1 MFLGQLEV
9 NECRLEVG
17 FFFRSG
23 LLVLVCSSDM
33 LDLQQLPG
41 FVYVSVFN
49 TMVFRSRQGGCGFD
63 SDPVR
68 CEQLVMAWLPAD
80 PPENHQYPQPSL
92 GWLA

>member
-41 FVYVSVFN
+41 FVYVSVCN

-63 SDPVR
+63 SR
-68 CEQLVMAWLPAD
+68 LGCFLVFHHRMRPTVEGFAQILSGVSSW
-80 PPENHQYPQPSL
+80 
-92 GWLA
+92 